1 MSKLTYGHVLV
12 VPRRRLVRPA
22 ADNDFVKSIHHVSWR
37 SAEITR
43 SDLKRK
49 ETSKKLT
56 LYYKEKYD
64 ELVNQNEIPIKLA
77 ATKEDPNNWEA
88 NCHRTVDKT
97 DAERRW

>member
-1 MSKLTYGHVLV
+1 MLV

-22 ADNDFVKSIHHVSWR
+22 ADDDFVKNIHHVSWR

-43 SDLKRK
+43 GDLKRK

-64 ELVNQNEIPIKLA
+64 ELVNQNKIPIKLA
-77 ATKEDPNNWEA
+77 ATNEDLNNWEA
-88 NCHRTVDKT
+88 NCHTAIDKT
-97 DAERRW
+97 DAEHR

>member
-43 SDLKRK
+43 RDLKRK

-64 ELVNQNEIPIKLA
+64 ELMNQNKIKL
-77 ATKEDPNNWEA
+77 NWIKQL
-88 NCHRTVDKT
+88 NWQPQMKT
-97 DAERRW
+97 WTIEKQIAIER

>member
-1 MSKLTYGHVLV
+1 MLKLTYGHKLV
-12 VPRRRLVRPA
+12 VPSQRLVRPA
-22 ADNDFVKSIHHVSWR
+22 ADDYFVKSTHHVSWR
-37 SAEITR
+37 SAAMAR
-43 SDLKRK
+43 DDSKRK